1 MNLRDGFD
9 LEVCDPGLG
18 EVDSPPEVITSTG
31 GYAVFDSLPRFAYIN
46 AGSVAEAV
54 ALLKSHGDRA
64 ALLAGGQDLL
74 RRLRGRVHAVAP
86 RVLINIKTVQPR
98 LNDIREADD
107 GLLIGSLATLRR
119 VETSPIVRRWYPVLA
134 QSAYASGALQYR
146 NMATLGGDLC
156 QQVRCWYYLASG
168 NAYDCRRK
176 GGSQCPALDGDNRY
190 HAIFGS
196 RNCVA
201 TCPSDTAPALVALG
215 AHVRIAGSRGERA
228 VMAEEFFSP
237 QGNVLGP
244 DEMVTGV
251 HLPRP
256 EPGARG
262 VFEKFSRG
270 NVFDPAVVSI
280 AVVAQVEEG
289 VCRSARIVLGAV
301 SPQPWRAAL
310 AERKLAG
317 ERFDAGSAARVA
329 QAAVS
334 DAWPLVWNGYKVD
347 MTRVLTRRAILALAS
362 EDSKP
367 A

>member
-1 MNLRDGFD
+1 MNIRDGFD
-9 LEVCDPGLG
+9 LAACDLGLG
-18 EVDSPPEVITSTG
+18 EADSLPEAITSTA
-31 GYAVFDSLPRFAYIN
+31 GYAVFDSLPRFEYIN

-54 ALLKSHGDRA
+54 SLLRIHGDQA
-64 ALLAGGQDLL
+64 ALIAGGQDLL
-74 RRLRGRVHAVAP
+74 RRLRGRVNAVAP
-86 RVLINIKTVQPR
+86 RVLINIKTVQPD
-98 LNDIREADD
+98 LNDMREVDG

-119 VETSPIVRRWYPVLA
+119 IEANPLVRERYPVLA
-134 QSAYASGALQYR
+134 QAAHSSGALQYR

-190 HAIFGS
+190 HAIFGG
-196 RNCVA
+196 RDCVA

-215 AHVRIAGSRGERA
+215 ASVHIAGSRGERT
-228 VMAEEFFSP
+228 VIAEEFFAP
-237 QGNVLGP
+237 HGNVLAQ

-251 HLPRP
+251 RLPAP
-256 EPGARG
+256 ESGSRG

-280 AVVAQVEEG
+280 AVVARVEDG
-289 VCRSARIVLGAV
+289 LCRSARIVLGAV

-310 AERKLAG
+310 AERKLTG
-317 ERFDAGSAARVA
+317 ERLDAGSAAKAA
-329 QAAVS
+329 QAAVA
-334 DAWPLVWNGYKVD
+334 DAWPLMCNGYKVD
-347 MTRVLTRRAILALAS
+347 ITRVLTRRAILALGS
-362 EDSKP
+362 EDSRL